1 MLPTTPI
8 DLPFDP
14 AAALLRPSLP
24 LPGMPPMAEA
34 TPTDPGEAFAGL
46 LEASQARLA
55 PSPGIAN
62 RISSQPLVEPVSQP
76 SGEAAES
83 VPAPLPTKAVAERA
97 PAPVAV
103 MPLPGT
109 RLPPSGEM
117 LPSLLPPPVTAPL
130 PVPADTVSLPPAAT
144 ARADEEGSPDLTL
157 PEATVAVAIA
167 APAREMPEADVPMP
181 ANTTS
186 GGPLASAARAIPIAI
201 PATAPLASLAASDSA
216 AVVLL
221 QPQFFARD
229 VPPPQ
234 AAKLAHV
241 PAANPLPPDN
251 GVMTA
256 DLLAL
261 PPNLG
266 ASVVRRSAKAEGTAA
281 PLAAAA
287 MPVSLTAS
295 SPAPAPLPGAAAPAS
310 APAPS
315 PAMVPEAGAAQGASL
330 AAQPSGMEAAIE
342 QLAGLRDAARA
353 ARPEMTLRHG
363 EFGAVSLRVEASAA
377 VPGEWRAV
385 VASRDPGF
393 VPAVQAALAERA
405 IAAPG
410 EAASSGGLSSG
421 ANGSGSG
428 PGQGTY
434 GSSPGSQQGS
444 SQPYSPQGQGERRH
458 AAAKLPDRPAE
469 AARRAEDPAGGLF
482 A

>member
-1 MLPTTPI
+1 MLPTTPT

-24 LPGMPPMAEA
+24 LSGMAPMPEA
-34 TPTDPGEAFAGL
+34 DPGEAFAGL

-62 RISSQPLVEPVSQP
+62 RISSQPLLEPVSQP
-76 SGEAAES
+76 MGEAAES
-83 VPAPLPTKAVAERA
+83 VPAPMPAKVVAERA

-117 LPSLLPPPVTAPL
+117 LPPLATAPQ
-130 PVPADTVSLPPAAT
+130 PAPADTVSLPPATT
-144 ARADEEGSPDLTL
+144 ARADEEGAADLTS
-157 PEATVAVAIA
+157 PEAMVALATVT
-167 APAREMPEADVPMP
+167 PEREMPEAGVPMP

-186 GGPLASAARAIPIAI
+186 SGPLVSAARAIAVAV
-201 PATAPLASLAASDSA
+201 PASAPLASLADSDSA
-216 AVVLL
+216 AVDVV
-221 QPQFFARD
+221 QPQFLARE

-234 AAKLAHV
+234 AAKPSHA
-241 PAANPLPPDN
+241 PAANPFPPDS

-261 PPNLG
+261 PPNHG
-266 ASVVRRSAKAEGTAA
+266 ASAVRRSAKT

-287 MPVSLTAS
+287 MPVSSPAS

-330 AAQPSGMEAAIE
+330 AAQPAGMEAAIE

-353 ARPEMTLRHG
+353 ARPEVTLRHG

-377 VPGEWRAV
+377 APGEWRAV

-405 IAAPG
+405 IAAAG

-458 AAAKLPDRPAE
+458 APKVPDQPAE

>member
-14 AAALLRPSLP
+14 AAALLRPQLP
-24 LPGMPPMAEA
+24 PGVAATAEVVG
-34 TPTDPGEAFAGL
+34 PEPGEAFASL

-55 PSPGIAN
+55 PSPGLGAST
-62 RISSQPLVEPVSQP
+62 SSQPLFEPVSQP
-76 SGEAAES
+76 SGEAVES
-83 VPAPLPTKAVAERA
+83 VPAPVPAKAVAERA

-117 LPSLLPPPVTAPL
+117 LPSLLPPSIDAPQ
-130 PVPADTVSLPPAAT
+130 PEPAETVALPPGAT
-144 ARADEEGSPDLTL
+144 PSLDEEGSPDPNS
-157 PEATVAVAIA
+157 PESMVAVAILPPGQDTPQA
-167 APAREMPEADVPMP
+167 GVPMP
-181 ANTTS
+181 ATTTS
-186 GGPLASAARAIPIAI
+186 GGPLASAARAIPVAV
-201 PATAPLASLAASDSA
+201 PATAPLTSLGDRD
-216 AVVLL
+216 AVDVL
-221 QPQFFARD
+221 QPQFFARE

-234 AAKLAHV
+234 AAKPNHL
-241 PAANPLPPDN
+241 PAANPLPPDD

-256 DLLAL
+256 GLRVL
-261 PPNLG
+261 PPNPE
-266 ASVVRRSAKAEGTAA
+266 ASVVRRSAKADGAAA
-281 PLAAAA
+281 PLAVAA
-287 MPVSLTAS
+287 MPVSSLAS
-295 SPAPAPLPGAAAPAS
+295 PPAPAPLPGAAAPAS

-330 AAQPSGMEAAIE
+330 AAQPAGMEAAIE

-353 ARPEMTLRHG
+353 ARPEVTLRHG

-405 IAAPG
+405 IAAAG

-458 AAAKLPDRPAE
+458 AAAKLPDQPAE
-469 AARRAEDPAGGLF
+469 AARRADDPAGGLF

>member
-1 MLPTTPI
+1 MLPTPT

-14 AAALLRPSLP
+14 AAALLRPQLP
-24 LPGMPPMAEA
+24 PGVAATAEVVG
-34 TPTDPGEAFAGL
+34 PEPGEAFASL

-55 PSPGIAN
+55 PSPGLGAST
-62 RISSQPLVEPVSQP
+62 SSQPLFEPVSQP
-76 SGEAAES
+76 SGEAVES
-83 VPAPLPTKAVAERA
+83 VPAPVPAKAVAERA

-117 LPSLLPPPVTAPL
+117 LPSLLPPSIEAPQ
-130 PVPADTVSLPPAAT
+130 PEPAKTVFLSPAAT
-144 ARADEEGSPDLTL
+144 PRPDEDGAPDLNS
-157 PEATVAVAIA
+157 PEALVAVAISPPGQDTPQA
-167 APAREMPEADVPMP
+167 GVPMP

-186 GGPLASAARAIPIAI
+186 GGPLASAARAIPVAI
-201 PATAPLASLAASDSA
+201 PATGRLASLGDGDSD
-216 AVVLL
+216 AVDVL
-221 QPQFFARD
+221 QPQFFGRE

-234 AAKLAHV
+234 AAKPSHV
-241 PAANPLPPDN
+241 PAANPLPPDD

-256 DLLAL
+256 GLRVF
-261 PPNLG
+261 PPNHG
-266 ASVVRRSAKAEGTAA
+266 SSAVRRSAKADGPAA

-287 MPVSLTAS
+287 MPVSSLAS
-295 SPAPAPLPGAAAPAS
+295 PPAPAPLPGAAAPAS
-310 APAPS
+310 APAPF
-315 PAMVPEAGAAQGASL
+315 PAMVPEAGAAQGAGL

-405 IAAPG
+405 IAAAG
-410 EAASSGGLSSG
+410 EAASLGGLSSG

-458 AAAKLPDRPAE
+458 AAAKLPDQPAE
-469 AARRAEDPAGGLF
+469 AARRADDPAGGLF